1 VVREGRS
8 IVVRDAQSDPRWY
21 QELDDSFVTHSIIAV
36 PMISRGRPIGV
47 IQLLNRR
54 DGIPFDEDDERLLTA
69 FAANATVSIEN
80 ARMFTQTDQALAA
93 RVEELSMMQRIDREL
108 NATLD
113 YDQVMSLTLD
123 RALRTTEADAGL
135 VAVIVEAGDGA
146 RGLRFLAH
154 RGYPEELLTAHE
166 EEPWPLERGIIGR
179 VVRTGKPGLVQD
191 VESDPDYAPLV
202 SEIVAQLTVPIRR
215 EEQIIGVIALGSSQQ
230 GLLDQEALEFVIR
243 LADHAAIAI
252 ENARLF
258 EQVRRANEAKTDF
271 ISFVSHELKQ
281 PMTSIKGYTDLLV
294 KGAAGELND
303 VQHSFLET
311 VRSNADRM
319 NKLIGDLLD
328 VSRIESGRIRMVFRS
343 MSVEQAVEDVLRTIR
358 GQIEAKQQAL
368 GVDIPPDLPLV
379 RADRDRFLQILTNLV
394 SNAHR
399 YTPEGGSIAVRAQRW
414 SDGQDPA
421 AQEAFV
427 LCSVSDTGI
436 GISPADQERLFT
448 KYFRADDPTVQ
459 RVAGTGLGLVI
470 TKSLVELHGGEIWVE
485 SELGKGST
493 FAFTVP
499 VVQQGT

>member
-1 VVREGRS
+1 
-8 IVVRDAQSDPRWY
+8 
-21 QELDDSFVTHSIIAV
+21 
-36 PMISRGRPIGV
+36 
-47 IQLLNRR
+47 
-54 DGIPFDEDDERLLTA
+54 
-69 FAANATVSIEN
+69 
-80 ARMFTQTDQALAA
+80 
-93 RVEELSMMQRIDREL
+93 
-108 NATLD
+108 
-113 YDQVMSLTLD
+113 
-123 RALRTTEADAGL
+123 
-135 VAVIVEAGDGA
+135 
-146 RGLRFLAH
+146 
-154 RGYPEELLTAHE
+154 
-166 EEPWPLERGIIGR
+166 
-179 VVRTGKPGLVQD
+179 
-191 VESDPDYAPLV
+191 
-202 SEIVAQLTVPIRR
+202 
-215 EEQIIGVIALGSSQQ
+215 
-230 GLLDQEALEFVIR
+230 
-243 LADHAAIAI
+243 
-252 ENARLF
+252 
-258 EQVRRANEAKTDF
+258 
-271 ISFVSHELKQ
+271 
-281 PMTSIKGYTDLLV
+281 
-294 KGAAGELND
+294 
-303 VQHSFLET
+303 
-311 VRSNADRM
+311 
-319 NKLIGDLLD
+319 
-328 VSRIESGRIRMVFRS
+328 

-399 YTPEGGSIAVRAQRW
+399 YTPEGGSIAVRAQPW